1 MMVLRSQRMREQEFV
16 AREAEGESLWTT
28 NFDAR
33 AVNRLNALWEGASEA
48 LGRRSFDRPNQLAA
62 SVATTLQA
70 QGGWNAGN
78 HVFAGAL
85 KSSGEQDDDLRLD
98 LIETVVKVF
107 ADAGL
112 DLSDY
117 VNQVFTEHRIG
128 YRVVERE
135 VLDRGSDEL
144 HVSVVE
150 PALRLLVAKTFRKA
164 HDAYLDALKEITA
177 GKPGDAITDAG
188 TALQE
193 ALTALGCS
201 GNALGP
207 LIEDAVRKGLL
218 AKHDKKLADW
228 VSADRSTS
236 GDAHYHSSA
245 TEPDAWLAVHVVGA
259 LIVRLADPDA
269 KRGA

>member
-1 MMVLRSQRMREQEFV
+1 MALRSQRMREQDFA
-16 AREAEGESLWTT
+16 AREVDGELLWTSV
-28 NFDAR
+28 FDVR
-33 AVNRLNALWEGASEA
+33 AVNRLNALWESASEA
-48 LGRRSFDRPNQLAA
+48 VDRHHYGQSSRLAA
-62 SVATTLQA
+62 QIAAILHA
-70 QGGWNAGN
+70 QGGWKTDDL
-78 HVFAGAL
+78 VFPGTI
-85 KSSGEQDDDLRLD
+85 KPSGVQDDELRLD
-98 LIETVVKVF
+98 IIETVVKVF
-107 ADAGL
+107 ADANL
-112 DLSDY
+112 DLSEY

-150 PALRLLVAKTFRKA
+150 PALRLLVGMKFQKA

-177 GKPGDAITDAG
+177 RKPGDAITDAG

-201 GNALGP
+201 GNSLGP

-218 AKHDKKLADW
+218 AKHDKKLAGW

-236 GDAHYHSSA
+236 GDAHYHSTA
-245 TEPDAWLAVHVVGA
+245 TESDAWLAVHVVGA
-259 LIVRLADPDA
+259 LVVRLADPDA